1 MNIPFDSGEEY
12 IEQQFSGLSILQEA
26 VTAVTF
32 EECTF
37 TDCNFSET
45 QFKRCTFRDCRFHNC
60 DLTLLDV
67 DYGRFQRCKFTECKL
82 IGINWAKAGQVQ
94 WIEFH
99 DCNLSYCTFM
109 ELDLSKAVLSHCLA
123 KEATFAETNLTDA
136 NCTFTDFE
144 DGRFIHTNLT
154 RADFRGAKNYA
165 IAATENTLKQT
176 KFSLPEAIALLDGLD
191 IILENP
197 AS

>member
-1 MNIPFDSGEEY
+1 MNSPFDSGEEQ
-12 IEQQFSGLSILQEA
+12 IEQQFSGLSILQAE

-37 TDCNFSET
+37 THCNFSET
-45 QFKRCTFRDCRFHNC
+45 QFKRCTFRDCQFHNC

-67 DYGRFQRCKFTECKL
+67 DYSRFQRCKFTECKL
-82 IGINWAKAGQVQ
+82 IGINWTKAGRIQR
-94 WIEFH
+94 IEFH
-99 DCNLSYCTFM
+99 DCNLSYNTFM
-109 ELDLSKAVLSHCLA
+109 ELDLSQAVLSHCLA

-136 NCTFTDFE
+136 NCTHTDFL

-154 RADFRGAKNYA
+154 RTDFRGAKNYA
-165 IAATENTLKQT
+165 IAAAENTLKQT

-197 AS
+197 TY